1 MEFQKIT
8 ISLEIN
14 ADKEKVWDCYTNPEH
29 IVNWNFAHESWCCP
43 SASNDLSAGGKY
55 FARMEA
61 RDGSFGFDFEATYL
75 EITPLKSFTYQ
86 LVDERIVKVD
96 FEEKE
101 NSTTVIIVFDA
112 ETENPIEVQEG
123 GWMAILQNFKLYVES
138 N

>member
-14 ADKEKVWDCYTNPEH
+14 AYKEKVWDCYTNPEH

-43 SASNDLSAGGKY
+43 SASNDLTVGGKY

-61 RDGSFGFDFEATYL
+61 RDGSFGFDFEAIYL
-75 EITPLKSFTYQ
+75 DVQPTTSFTYQ
-86 LVDERIVKVD
+86 LADERIVKVD
-96 FEEKE
+96 FEAKD
-101 NSTTVIIVFDA
+101 NSTTVTIVFDA

-123 GWMAILQNFKLYVES
+123 GWMAILQNFKAYVEK